1 MTAARE
7 DFDYASEVQAALH
20 QGTSMRN
27 HIFLFT
33 ILAMV
38 AAGVF
43 WADRAMVDEVTRGT
57 GKVIPSTQL
66 QVVQSLEGGI
76 IKELL
81 VREGDM
87 VTQGQILLRIDDTGL
102 SSSLGELRAQQRTLA
117 AQIHR
122 LQAEVDGADTVIFP
136 PELIEEAP
144 ELADAERRLFEA
156 RREALESQLAIVR
169 QQASQREQ
177 ELTELKRQEVQYQSS
192 LDLARQEMN
201 IMAPLARSGVVPQTE
216 MLQLRRQ
223 TNDLT
228 GQLEATQLAIPR
240 AESAIREARDRIEE
254 QSLTFRSEAV
264 RELNQRRAEAAV
276 IDETLRAARDRV
288 VRTDVRSPVD
298 GIVNTINVTTVGG
311 VTQPGQELMEI
322 VPLDDT
328 LLIEAEIRPSDVAF
342 LSPGQEATVKLT
354 AYDFSI
360 YGGLTGIVSRIS
372 ADTSVNEQTGD
383 SFYRIIVQTEDTI
396 LGNANAPLPII
407 PGMVASV
414 DILTGEKSILD
425 YLLKPLV
432 KARDEALRER

>member
-20 QGTSMRN
+20 QGASMRN

-122 LQAEVDGADTVIFP
+122 LQAEVDGADAVIFP
-136 PELIEEAP
+136 PELVSEAP
-144 ELADAERRLFEA
+144 DLAAAERRLFEA

-177 ELTELKRQEVQYQSS
+177 ELTELKRQEVQYRSS

-240 AESAIREARDRIEE
+240 AESAIREAQDRIEE

-298 GIVNTINVTTVGG
+298 GIINKINVTTVGG
-311 VTQPGQELMEI
+311 VTQSGQELMEI

-342 LSPGQEATVKLT
+342 LSAGQEATVKLT

-372 ADTSVNEQTGD
+372 ADTSINEQTGD

-396 LGNANAPLPII
+396 LGNADAPLPII